1 MAQRSVSVVASSV
14 SVAAPPDGKSAAT
27 ENCRSKVSRGRE
39 TGRVTA
45 SHPRPLADFGG
56 WPAVLGTL
64 IARRDLEPEVAE
76 SAITE
81 ILEGS
86 ATPSQMTA
94 FIVALRAKG
103 ETATELAGMLRAV
116 RTAGQRV
123 DLPAHVAGRAID
135 IVGTGGDMSQSFN
148 VSTLTAFVVAGAGV
162 PVCKHGNRAASS
174 KCGAA
179 DLLEELGVAAEL
191 DPVGVAECIAEANMG
206 FCLAA
211 RFHPAFRYTGP
222 SRREIGI
229 STAFNLLGPMA
240 NPAPISSML
249 VGVAVPWMMRPMV
262 EALGSRGVRSAWV
275 VHGHGSVDEITL
287 GGPCRVMALRAGEIT
302 EFTIDAADIGFANAP
317 LEAIRG
323 GDSKENAA
331 IARRILAGESGPMR
345 ETVVFNAAAAL
356 HVAGVASDLRDG
368 RALAEASIDGGAA
381 ASVLDRLIVASDR
394 AAKRLEQ

>member
-1 MAQRSVSVVASSV
+1 MS
-14 SVAAPPDGKSAAT
+14 T
-27 ENCRSKVSRGRE
+27 
-39 TGRVTA
+39 
-45 SHPRPLADFGG
+45 SHSRPLSDFGG
-56 WPAVLGTL
+56 WPAVLSGL
-64 IARRDLEPEVAE
+64 IARRDLDPEVAE
-76 SAITE
+76 AAITD
-81 ILEGS
+81 ILEGA

-103 ETATELAGMLRAV
+103 ETAAELAGMLRAV

-123 DLPAHVAGRAID
+123 DLSPDIAARAID

-191 DPVGVAECIAEANMG
+191 DPVGVADCIGEANMG

-240 NPAPISSML
+240 NPAPIGSML
-249 VGVAVPWMMRPMV
+249 VGVAVPWMMRPMI

-275 VHGHGSVDEITL
+275 VHGHGGVDEITL
-287 GGPCRVMALRAGEIT
+287 AGPCAVMQLRDGDIT
-302 EFTIDAADIGFANAP
+302 EFRVDAPEVGLTHAP
-317 LEAIRG
+317 IEAIRG
-323 GDSKENAA
+323 GDASENAA
-331 IARRILAGESGPMR
+331 IARRILSGESGPMR
-345 ETVVFNAAAAL
+345 DTVVFNAAAAL
-356 HVAGVASDLRDG
+356 FVAGSATDLVAG
-368 RALAEASIDGGAA
+368 RRLAEESIDSGAA
-381 ASVLDRLIVASDR
+381 AGVLDRLVVASVR

>member
-1 MAQRSVSVVASSV
+1 MS
-14 SVAAPPDGKSAAT
+14 D
-27 ENCRSKVSRGRE
+27 
-39 TGRVTA
+39 
-45 SHPRPLADFGG
+45 LGG
-56 WPAVLGTL
+56 WPGVLSTL
-64 IARRDLEPEVAE
+64 IARKDLDPEVAE
-76 SAITE
+76 AAITE

-103 ETATELAGMLRAV
+103 ETAAELAGMLRAV
-116 RTAGQRV
+116 RAAGQRV
-123 DLPAHVAGRAID
+123 DLPADVAGRAID

-191 DPVGVAECIAEANMG
+191 DPVGVAECVSEANMG

-211 RFHPAFRYTGP
+211 RFHPAFRYTAP

-240 NPAPISSML
+240 NPAAIGSML
-249 VGVAVPWMMRPMV
+249 VGVAVPWMMRPMI

-275 VHGHGSVDEITL
+275 VHGHGGVDEITL
-287 GGPCRVMALRAGEIT
+287 AGPCRVLALSGGEIT
-302 EFTIDAADIGFANAP
+302 EFTVDASDVGLEHAP
-317 LEAIRG
+317 LEAIKG
-323 GDSKENAA
+323 GDARENAE
-331 IARRILAGESGPMR
+331 IARAILGGAQGPMR
-345 ETVVFNAAAAL
+345 DTVVLNAAAAL
-356 HVAGVASDLRDG
+356 HVAGAATDLRQG
-368 RALAEASIDGGAA
+368 RMLAEQSIDSGAA
-381 ASVLDRLIVASDR
+381 RGVLDRLVQSSNR
-394 AAKRLEQ
+394 AAKRLDQ

>member
-1 MAQRSVSVVASSV
+1 MS
-14 SVAAPPDGKSAAT
+14 DLG
-27 ENCRSKVSRGRE
+27 C
-39 TGRVTA
+39 
-45 SHPRPLADFGG
+45 
-56 WPAVLGTL
+56 WPGVLSTL
-64 IARRDLEPEVAE
+64 IARKDLDPEVAE
-76 SAITE
+76 AAITE

-103 ETATELAGMLRAV
+103 ETAAELAGMLRAV
-116 RTAGQRV
+116 RAAGQRV
-123 DLPAHVAGRAID
+123 DLPADVAARAID

-191 DPVGVAECIAEANMG
+191 DPVGVAECVAEANMG

-211 RFHPAFRYTGP
+211 RFHPAFRYTAP

-240 NPAPISSML
+240 NPAAIGSML
-249 VGVAVPWMMRPMV
+249 VGVAVPWMMRPMI

-275 VHGHGSVDEITL
+275 VHGHGGVDEITL
-287 GGPCRVMALRAGEIT
+287 AGPCRVLALSGGDIT
-302 EFTIDAADIGFANAP
+302 EFTVDASDVGLEHAP
-317 LEAIRG
+317 LEAIKG
-323 GDSKENAA
+323 GDARENAE
-331 IARRILAGESGPMR
+331 IARAILGGAQGPMR
-345 ETVVFNAAAAL
+345 DTVVLNAAAAL
-356 HVAGVASDLRDG
+356 HLAGVAPDLRHG
-368 RALAEASIDGGAA
+368 RMLAEQSIDSGAA
-381 ASVLDRLIVASDR
+381 RGVLDRLVQSSNR
-394 AAKRLEQ
+394 AAKRLDQ

>member
-1 MAQRSVSVVASSV
+1 M
-14 SVAAPPDGKSAAT
+14 T
-27 ENCRSKVSRGRE
+27 TN
-39 TGRVTA
+39 
-45 SHPRPLADFGG
+45 HPRPLADFGG
-56 WPAVLGTL
+56 WPAVLSGL
-64 IARRDLEPEVAE
+64 ISRRDLAPEVAE
-76 SAITE
+76 AAITE

-103 ETATELAGMLRAV
+103 ETAPELAGMLRAV
-116 RTAGQRV
+116 RAAGQRV
-123 DLPAHVAGRAID
+123 DLPADVAARSID

-191 DPVGVAECIAEANMG
+191 DPVGVAECVAEANMG

-249 VGVAVPWMMRPMV
+249 VGVAAPWMMRPMV

-275 VHGHGSVDEITL
+275 VHGHGAVDEITL
-287 GGPCRVMALRAGEIT
+287 GGECRVVALRDGEIT
-302 EFTIDAADIGFANAP
+302 EFGIDASDVGFDNAP
-317 LEAIRG
+317 LDAIRG
-323 GDSKENAA
+323 GDARENAD
-331 IARRILAGESGPMR
+331 IARRILAGEPGPMR
-345 ETVVFNAAAAL
+345 NTVVLNAAAAL
-356 HVAGVASDLRDG
+356 HIAGVAHDLREG
-368 RALAEASIDGGAA
+368 RALAETSIDGGAA
-381 ASVLDRLIVASDR
+381 SAVLDRLVVASGR

>member
-1 MAQRSVSVVASSV
+1 M
-14 SVAAPPDGKSAAT
+14 
-27 ENCRSKVSRGRE
+27 
-39 TGRVTA
+39 TA

-76 SAITE
+76 AAITE

-103 ETATELAGMLRAV
+103 ETAPELAGMLRAV
-116 RTAGQRV
+116 RAAGQRV
-123 DLPAHVAGRAID
+123 DLPADVASRAID

-249 VGVAVPWMMRPMV
+249 VGVAVPWMMRPMI

-275 VHGHGSVDEITL
+275 VHGHGAVDEITL

-302 EFTIDAADIGFANAP
+302 EFTVDAADVGFSNAP
-317 LEAIRG
+317 LEAIKG
-323 GDSKENAA
+323 GDAKENAA
-331 IARRILAGESGPMR
+331 IARRILGGEAGPMR

-356 HVAGVASDLRDG
+356 HVAGVAADLTAG
-368 RALAEASIDGGAA
+368 RVLAEASIDGGAA
-381 ASVLDRLIVASDR
+381 ASVLDRLVVASDR

>member
-1 MAQRSVSVVASSV
+1 MSS
-14 SVAAPPDGKSAAT
+14 
-27 ENCRSKVSRGRE
+27 
-39 TGRVTA
+39 
-45 SHPRPLADFGG
+45 SHPRPLSEHGG
-56 WPAVLGTL
+56 WPAVLSTL
-64 IARRDLEPEVAE
+64 IARRDLDPDVAE
-76 SAITE
+76 AAITD

-86 ATPSQMTA
+86 ATSSQMTA

-123 DLPAHVAGRAID
+123 DLPSDVAARAID

-191 DPVGVAECIAEANMG
+191 DPVGVAECVAEANMG

-211 RFHPAFRYTGP
+211 RFHPAFRYTAP

-240 NPAPISSML
+240 NPAAIGSML
-249 VGVAVPWMMRPMV
+249 VGVAVPWMMRPMI
-262 EALGSRGVRSAWV
+262 EALGSRGVKSAWV
-275 VHGHGSVDEITL
+275 VHGDGGVDEMTL
-287 GGPCRVMALRAGEIT
+287 AGPCRVLGLANGVIT
-302 EFTIDAADIGFANAP
+302 EFSVDAADIGLAHAP
-317 LEAIRG
+317 LDAIRG
-323 GDSKENAA
+323 GDAFENAA
-331 IARRILAGESGPMR
+331 IARSILGGARGAMR
-345 ETVVFNAAAAL
+345 DTVVFNAAAAL
-356 HVAGVASDLRDG
+356 HIAGVAPSLVDG
-368 RALAEASIDGGAA
+368 RALAEESIDSGAA
-381 ASVLDRLIVASDR
+381 RAVLEKLVNSSNR
-394 AAKRLEQ
+394 AAQRLEQ

>member
-1 MAQRSVSVVASSV
+1 MS
-14 SVAAPPDGKSAAT
+14 D
-27 ENCRSKVSRGRE
+27 
-39 TGRVTA
+39 
-45 SHPRPLADFGG
+45 LGG
-56 WPAVLGTL
+56 WPGVLSTL
-64 IARRDLEPEVAE
+64 IARKDLDPEVAE
-76 SAITE
+76 AAITE

-103 ETATELAGMLRAV
+103 ETAAELAGMLRAV
-116 RTAGQRV
+116 RAAGQRV
-123 DLPAHVAGRAID
+123 DLPADVAARAID

-191 DPVGVAECIAEANMG
+191 DPVGVAECVAEANMG

-211 RFHPAFRYTGP
+211 RFHPAFRYTAP

-240 NPAPISSML
+240 NPAAIGSML
-249 VGVAVPWMMRPMV
+249 VGVAVPWMMRPMI

-275 VHGHGSVDEITL
+275 VHGHGGVDEITL
-287 GGPCRVMALRAGEIT
+287 AGPCRVLALSGGDIT
-302 EFTIDAADIGFANAP
+302 EFTVDASDVGLEHAP
-317 LEAIRG
+317 LEAIKG
-323 GDSKENAA
+323 GDARENAE
-331 IARRILAGESGPMR
+331 IARAILGGAQGPMR
-345 ETVVFNAAAAL
+345 DTVVLNAAAAL
-356 HVAGVASDLRDG
+356 HLAGVAPDLRHG
-368 RALAEASIDGGAA
+368 RMLAEQSIDSGAA
-381 ASVLDRLIVASDR
+381 RGVLDRLVQSSNR
-394 AAKRLEQ
+394 AAKRLDQ

>member
-1 MAQRSVSVVASSV
+1 M
-14 SVAAPPDGKSAAT
+14 
-27 ENCRSKVSRGRE
+27 
-39 TGRVTA
+39 TA
-45 SHPRPLADFGG
+45 VHPRPLADFGG
-56 WPAVLGTL
+56 WPTVLGTL

-76 SAITE
+76 AAITE

-86 ATPSQMTA
+86 ASPSQMTA

-103 ETATELAGMLRAV
+103 ETAPELAGMLRAV

-123 DLPAHVAGRAID
+123 DLPADVAGRAID

-148 VSTLTAFVVAGAGV
+148 VSTVTAFVVAGAGV

-174 KCGAA
+174 QCGAA
-179 DLLEELGVAAEL
+179 DLLQELGVAAEL

-229 STAFNLLGPMA
+229 STIFNLLGPMA

-249 VGVAVPWMMRPMV
+249 VGVAMPWMMRPMI
-262 EALGSRGVRSAWV
+262 EALGSRGVRSVWV
-275 VHGHGSVDEITL
+275 VHGHGAVDEITL

-302 EFTIDAADIGFANAP
+302 EFTVDAADIGFVSAP

-323 GDSKENAA
+323 GDAKENAA
-331 IARRILAGESGPMR
+331 LTRRILDGEAGPMR

-356 HVAGVASDLRDG
+356 HVAGLAADLRAG

-381 ASVLDRLIVASDR
+381 AAVLDRLVVASDR
-394 AAKRLEQ
+394 ASKRLEQ

>member
-1 MAQRSVSVVASSV
+1 MS
-14 SVAAPPDGKSAAT
+14 
-27 ENCRSKVSRGRE
+27 
-39 TGRVTA
+39 A
-45 SHPRPLADFGG
+45 SHPRPLSALGG
-56 WPAVLGTL
+56 WPAVLTTL
-64 IARRDLEPEVAE
+64 IARHDLEPEVAE
-76 SAITE
+76 AAITE

-103 ETATELAGMLRAV
+103 ESARELAGMLRAV
-116 RTAGQRV
+116 RAAGQRV
-123 DLPAHVAGRAID
+123 ELSADVAARAID

-148 VSTLTAFVVAGAGV
+148 VSTLSAFVVAGAGV

-191 DPVGVAECIAEANMG
+191 DPVGVADCIAEANMG

-211 RFHPAFRYTGP
+211 RFHPAFRYTAP

-240 NPAPISSML
+240 NPAPIASML
-249 VGVAVPWMMRPMV
+249 VGVAVPWMMRPMI

-275 VHGHGSVDEITL
+275 VHGHGGVDEITL
-287 GGPCRVMALRAGEIT
+287 AGPCRVLSLASGEIT
-302 EFTIDAADIGFANAP
+302 EFTVDAPEIGFAHAP
-317 LEAIRG
+317 LDAIRG
-323 GDSKENAA
+323 GDAAENAA
-331 IARRILAGESGPMR
+331 IARAILSGAPGPMR
-345 ETVVFNAAAAL
+345 ETVVFNSAAAL
-356 HVAGVASDLRDG
+356 HVAGVASDLQHG
-368 RALAEASIDGGAA
+368 RTLAEQSIDTGAA
-381 ASVLDRLIVASDR
+381 SRVLDRLVDTSNR